1 MARTKVSTTAAIVP
15 ASPGV
20 ITPAAR
26 AEGDRLHP
34 GGDVGGPGNHRTFFN
49 FWWPGANRPGD
60 VPAQSRRGFFAA
72 KDIAEAGFVFDML
85 GISEALY

>member
-1 MARTKVSTTAAIVP
+1 LVVRRK
-15 ASPGV
+15 
-20 ITPAAR
+20 
-26 AEGDRLHP
+26 
-34 GGDVGGPGNHRTFFN
+34 N
-49 FWWPGANRPGD
+49 FWWSGANRPCD